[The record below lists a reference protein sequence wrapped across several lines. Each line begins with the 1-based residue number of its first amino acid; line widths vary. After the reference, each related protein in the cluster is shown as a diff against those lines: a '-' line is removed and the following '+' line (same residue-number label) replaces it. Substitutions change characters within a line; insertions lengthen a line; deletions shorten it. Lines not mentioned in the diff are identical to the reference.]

1 VLKKYGLTVV
11 SLEEFRRHYHF
22 LNRSN
27 LLNPTTTVAIGLVM
41 VMVMAMAMAM
51 AMVMAIAMAIA
62 IAMVMVIGI
71 RTDLSP
77 YACAFRL

>member
-1 VLKKYGLTVV
+1 VLKIYGLMVV

-27 LLNPTTTVAIGLVM
+27 LLDLMTMIAIGLA
-41 VMVMAMAMAM
+41 MVMAMAMAM
-51 AMVMAIAMAIA
+51 TMAIGIG
-62 IAMVMVIGI
+62 IGI

-77 YACAFRL
+77 CTCAFGL